1 MIKFLG
7 SLVANLATL
16 VTALALGIAIWAA
29 AVRAGDPVVS
39 LRFNPPVETMGQ
51 PPQSQLLDRGH
62 DRVQILVEGRESILD
77 ELGQDDFRVFIDL
90 SEVPYGE
97 SEVEI
102 QIRHDQPQVNVIDMW
117 PETTIVRLEQIVTR
131 EIPVRPDLR
140 GDVARGHIR
149 GDSIVDPVT
158 LQVTGPASRV
168 EQLAEARI
176 TVFLNNER
184 QDVVVARRPT
194 FYDLQGNVTGISG
207 LNLSNDE
214 VLVIVPVIE
223 LVGFAEKPVTPQ
235 WRGSP
240 APGYRLLNVTVQP
253 PSMLVTG
260 LPAALDK
267 LRVLRTEPIDITGLV
282 TSFTQQVP
290 LELPGGISL
299 DEPQPIIVTVEIE
312 PILTSSIIAKEPDV
326 RALGPNLI
334 AELDPGE
341 VRIFLFGPLPVL
353 DSLQQDDV
361 RVTLDLLNLDIGVHN
376 VIPIV
381 DVFAN
386 DVDVRSFQPPFVTVV
401 ITREITLTEQITGT
415 GRLPSLLP
423 QSLADTGVAGGNVS
437 GDSYSGG
444 TLHLALVAPEL
455 RLCLGKPTRRGWRV

>member
-1 MIKFLG
+1 MIKFVG
-7 SLVANLATL
+7 SLVANLAAL
-16 VTALALGIAIWAA
+16 LTALVLGIAIWAA

-39 LRFNPPVETMGQ
+39 LRFNPPVETVGK
-51 PPQSQLLDRGH
+51 PPQSELLDRGH
-62 DRVQILVEGRESILD
+62 DRVQILVEGRESILE
-77 ELGQDDFRVFIDL
+77 ELGQEDFRVFIDL

-97 SEVEI
+97 SEVAIRI
-102 QIRHDQPQVNVIDMW
+102 QYDQPQVNVIDLW
-117 PETTIVRLEQIVTR
+117 PDTTNIHLEQIVTR

-149 GDSIVDPVT
+149 GEPIIDPVT
-158 LQVTGPASRV
+158 LQVTGLASQV
-168 EQLAEARI
+168 DLLAEARI

-184 QDVVVARRPT
+184 EDVIVARRPI

-207 LNLSNDE
+207 LNLSSDE
-214 VLVIVPVIE
+214 VVVIVPVIE
-223 LVGFAEKPVTPQ
+223 LVGFAEKAVTPQ

-240 APGYRLLNVTVQP
+240 APGYRLLNVIVQP
-253 PSMLVTG
+253 ASVLVTG

-290 LELPGGISL
+290 LELPDGISL
-299 DEPQPIIVTVEIE
+299 DDPQPIIVTVEIE

-326 RALGPNLI
+326 RALGPDLV
-334 AELDPGE
+334 AELDPEE

-353 DSLQQDDV
+353 DSLKRDDV
-361 RVTLDLLNLDIGVHN
+361 RVTLDLLNLDVGVHN

-386 DVDVRSFQPPFVTVV
+386 DVEVRSFQPPFVTVI
-401 ITREITLTEQITGT
+401 ITREITLTEEMTGT
-415 GRLPSLLP
+415 GWLPPPLP
-423 QSLADTGVAGGNVS
+423 QPLPDTGLAAGNVD
-437 GDSYSGG
+437 GDFYSGG
-444 TLHLALVAPEL
+444 TLHLALVALEL
-455 RLCLGKPTRRGWRV
+455 RLCLAKPTRRGWRV